1 MMNNHQPK
9 NKQSKQKTTTLEPTK
24 KDILHPKTKKQ
35 PQEGR
40 RGTNAIK
47 SKCQSH

>member
-9 NKQSKQKTTTLEPTK
+9 NKQNKQKATLEPTK
-24 KDILHPKTKKQ
+24 KDMPHPKTKKK